1 MYLYF
6 REVWKS
12 LENKIRE
19 EVMKEYIL
27 KVILTMLDWNLV
39 GVLYVDWKY
48 L

>member
-27 KVILTMLDWNLV
+27 KVILIVLDWNLV
-39 GVLYVDWKY
+39 GVLYVDWKIY
-48 L
+48 